1 MQKLVKNKK
10 KSIFILAIMLICLM
24 AVPAFAD
31 NDDKSN
37 TGTSIK
43 VDAGIG
49 TETDQEQLGGT
60 IKGIITK
67 VGSLIGVVAVCAL
80 IFNGFKLGMA
90 SDERKREEALSGI
103 KWALIAV
110 VIVGLAVMGV
120 SFIASLV
127 GGSVEEAILLYLC
140 C

>member
-24 AVPAFAD
+24 AVPAFA
-31 NDDKSN
+31 

-49 TETDQEQLGGT
+49 TETDQEQLGET

-67 VGSLIGVVAVCAL
+67 VGSLIGVMAVCAL

-127 GGSVEEAILLYLC
+127 GSSIEEAILLYLC

>member
-49 TETDQEQLGGT
+49 TETDQEQLG
-60 IKGIITK
+60 KP
-67 VGSLIGVVAVCAL
+67 
-80 IFNGFKLGMA
+80 
-90 SDERKREEALSGI
+90 
-103 KWALIAV
+103 
-110 VIVGLAVMGV
+110 
-120 SFIASLV
+120 
-127 GGSVEEAILLYLC
+127 
-140 C
+140 

>member
-43 VDAGIG
+43 VEAGIG
-49 TETDQEQLGGT
+49 TET
-60 IKGIITK
+60 
-67 VGSLIGVVAVCAL
+67 
-80 IFNGFKLGMA
+80 
-90 SDERKREEALSGI
+90 
-103 KWALIAV
+103 
-110 VIVGLAVMGV
+110 
-120 SFIASLV
+120 
-127 GGSVEEAILLYLC
+127 
-140 C
+140 

>member
-1 MQKLVKNKK
+1 
-10 KSIFILAIMLICLM
+10 M
-24 AVPAFAD
+24 ALPAFAD
-31 NDDKSN
+31 NDDDKD

-49 TETDQEQLGGT
+49 TETDQDQLGET
-60 IKGIITK
+60 IKSIITK
-67 VGSLIGVVAVCAL
+67 AGSLIGVMAVCAL

-127 GGSVEEAILLYLC
+127 GGAG
-140 C
+140 